1 VDRKFRDEKRPRGG
15 LLRCKE
21 FWMKD
26 MYTFDVS
33 EEAAT
38 ATYHEVC
45 EAYES
50 IFRTLSLP
58 VMRVNAATG
67 NIGGSLSHEYHV
79 VSPVGED
86 TLVLCQR

>member
-58 VMRVNAATG
+58 VMRGAET
-67 NIGGSLSHEYHV
+67 H
-79 VSPVGED
+79 
-86 TLVLCQR
+86 